1 MRTLSNILSDYRLK
15 WRSQDVKW
23 TMCSVPLDLRV
34 SLNFPSFA
42 SNSLKLFFL
51 TNVRNYCEEQKR
63 KPLVNVH
70 IKISRKVRYN
80 FWNLGSTFVYFLEF
94 FLETFWFSG
103 EHFTG
108 LSPLNYWIHLCI
120 ACSRCCVRKHG
131 GWIMQSKNSRKA
143 CTVPQVV
150 TRLLFFHCALPS
162 CSVTRTPGESVRK
175 LNFVKAGFL

>member
-1 MRTLSNILSDYRLK
+1 MNHVLCSVRLK
-15 WRSQDVKW
+15 
-23 TMCSVPLDLRV
+23 SVLKFSFICEQLFEAIFLDQCQ
-34 SLNFPSFA
+34 
-42 SNSLKLFFL
+42 KLL
-51 TNVRNYCEEQKR
+51 WGTKR